1 MELKSLFE
9 RIVCPMSA
17 FGELFL
23 SLIYVFF
30 PDLAT
35 IWDDS
40 KVGIKIT
47 RYSVVNHF
55 ATFLWT
61 SSMRFLI
68 LINNL
73 LIFWLIRCLLSLF
86 LRPFNPVLALI
97 SLSICC
103 PNRKILV
110 ISRLPI
116 SINFSPSNPVK
127 KLRTPGSN
135 AMMD

>member
-1 MELKSLFE
+1 MNMAALCTGFGSIFLSYIYYGCASFSTMELK
-9 RIVCPMSA
+9 R
-17 FGELFL
+17 
-23 SLIYVFF
+23 
-30 PDLAT
+30 
-35 IWDDS
+35 
-40 KVGIKIT
+40 
-47 RYSVVNHF
+47 
-55 ATFLWT
+55 WT
-61 SSMRFLI
+61 SSLRFLI

-135 AMMD
+135 AMMDWLLDFSDLNSTGNMANHPY